1 MKAWELLKFSLHTY
15 IFCYYSNHREDA
27 RNYEYVS
34 SAYSSLLFSLIFW
47 AHLSIISLKF
57 GIKSN
62 SFDFIRELRGVYIG
76 KNIPAKYRPLLSEIS
91 PYKRIQNLSK
101 NQNLFMY
108 K

>member
-1 MKAWELLKFSLHTY
+1 MKACELLKFSLHTY
-15 IFCYYSNHREDA
+15 IFCYNSNH
-27 RNYEYVS
+27 
-34 SAYSSLLFSLIFW
+34 W